1 MIDITLVVARGRL
14 AHIWLRIQ
22 RVPSL
27 HPAGH
32 AVLARLDH
40 IDLGCFCQCFFQF
53 GANLS
58 LCFAENAFSNLL
70 SRLWVTTCNVARF
83 PATIFSL
90 SNGAFAIDSLFAI
103 CVPPFGSSN
112 EYHKDS
118 EIASPK

>member
-1 MIDITLVVARGRL
+1 MIDITLVVARGRF
-14 AHIWLRIQ
+14 AHVWLRIQ

-27 HPAGH
+27 HPTCHVIFAGF
-32 AVLARLDH
+32 DH

-58 LCFAENAFSNLL
+58 LCFTENAFSNLL

-90 SNGAFAIDSLFAI
+90 TNGSFAIDSLF
-103 CVPPFGSSN
+103 CHLRSPFLAAQTN
-112 EYHKDS
+112 ITKT
-118 EIASPK
+118 AK